1 MNRKYRKNI
10 EKQKEIDEK
19 IEELRLK
26 KEILKEEQ
34 DEMESACIL
43 KEYRSIDI
51 SIDDFLEMIKNYKK
65 EEMKEK
71 KNMEREKNTEYMEEN
86 DENQIE
92 NK

>member
-1 MNRKYRKNI
+1 MNKKYRKNI

-34 DEMESACIL
+34 DEMESVCIL

-86 DENQIE
+86 NENQIE

>member
-1 MNRKYRKNI
+1 MNKKYRKNI

-34 DEMESACIL
+34 DEMESVCIL
-43 KEYRSIDI
+43 KEYRNIDI

-86 DENQIE
+86 NENQIE

>member
-1 MNRKYRKNI
+1 LNRKYRKNI

>member
-1 MNRKYRKNI
+1 MNKKYRKNI

-71 KNMEREKNTEYMEEN
+71 RIWKEKKYR
-86 DENQIE
+86 IYGG
-92 NK
+92 K

>member
-1 MNRKYRKNI
+1 MNNKYRKNI

-19 IEELRLK
+19 IEELKLK

-51 SIDDFLEMIKNYKK
+51 SIDEFLEMIKSYKK
-65 EEMKEK
+65 DELKEK
-71 KNMEREKNTEYMEEN
+71 RSMQKAENIEYMEEN
-86 DENQIE
+86 DENQI
-92 NK
+92 

>member
-1 MNRKYRKNI
+1 MNKKYRKNI

-34 DEMESACIL
+34 DEMESVCIL

>member
-1 MNRKYRKNI
+1 MNKKYRKNI

-19 IEELRLK
+19 IEELKLK

>member
-1 MNRKYRKNI
+1 MNKKYRKNI

-34 DEMESACIL
+34 DEMESVCIL

-51 SIDDFLEMIKNYKK
+51 SIDAFLEMIKNYKK

-86 DENQIE
+86 NENQIE

>member
-1 MNRKYRKNI
+1 MNKKYRKNI

-19 IEELRLK
+19 IEELKLK
-26 KEILKEEQ
+26 KEILKEEH

-65 EEMKEK
+65 EEMKKK

>member
-1 MNRKYRKNI
+1 MNKKYRKNI

-19 IEELRLK
+19 IEELKLK

-86 DENQIE
+86 NENQIE